1 MRFKNQVIKGSILIL
16 AAAII
21 ALIVRLILFP
31 EMTASTQ
38 VRLTFTSVIILGIYL
53 TGFFVINEI
62 FNRKIKFEK
71 GIKRRII
78 LQLVS
83 GIVYVFCLR
92 SLMFY
97 LGRNYIP
104 VEITRTFS
112 VTVYLLDLATGLAL
126 NISFFAEHFFSEW
139 KKSIERAERLE
150 KEKALV
156 QYDNLKNQLNPH
168 FLFNSLT
175 SLNSLI
181 SEDQELASQYL
192 KHLSRV
198 YRYLLE
204 NREFVSLKQELE
216 FLENYKFLIK
226 MRHGDALLIYTDI
239 PADKYDFQII
249 PVTLQ
254 NLIENALKHNIIN
267 GENPLTIRI
276 YSDDS
281 YLCVSN
287 NLQRKKTVE
296 NSNRQGLENL
306 KNLYQ
311 YLSTE
316 KVSVTETP
324 DSFTVRI
331 PLLTTL

>member
-1 MRFKNQVIKGSILIL
+1 
-16 AAAII
+16 
-21 ALIVRLILFP
+21 
-31 EMTASTQ
+31 
-38 VRLTFTSVIILGIYL
+38 
-53 TGFFVINEI
+53 
-62 FNRKIKFEK
+62 
-71 GIKRRII
+71 
-78 LQLVS
+78 
-83 GIVYVFCLR
+83 
-92 SLMFY
+92 MFY